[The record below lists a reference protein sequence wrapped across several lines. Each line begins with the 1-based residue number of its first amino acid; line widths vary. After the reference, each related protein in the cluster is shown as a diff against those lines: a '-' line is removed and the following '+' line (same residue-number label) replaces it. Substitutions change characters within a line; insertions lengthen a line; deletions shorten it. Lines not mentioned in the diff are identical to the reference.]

1 MPGRNFYNDL
11 GLRSPYIRS
20 MDSVIAFLMG
30 AAMIAT
36 LGLLAVGII
45 SFAVYGKFYRC
56 HSNHLM
62 RARCAAGHR
71 ADIPRVTHVRLFRLG
86 LSNGLT

>member
-1 MPGRNFYNDL
+1 
-11 GLRSPYIRS
+11 
-20 MDSVIAFLMG
+20 MG
-30 AAMIAT
+30 ATMFAT

-62 RARCAAGHR
+62 RARVVLQGIALIFFALLMY
-71 ADIPRVTHVRLFRLG
+71 AFFSQV
-86 LSNGLT
+86 

>member
-11 GLRSPYIRS
+11 GVRSSYIRS
-20 MDSVIAFLMG
+20 MESVIAFLMG
-30 AAMIAT
+30 AAVFAT
-36 LGLLAVGII
+36 LGLLVVDIT

-62 RARCAAGHR
+62 RARVVLQGIALIFFALLMYPFVGQ
-71 ADIPRVTHVRLFRLG
+71 
-86 LSNGLT
+86 S

>member
-11 GLRSPYIRS
+11 AVRSPYIRS
-20 MDSVIAFLMG
+20 MESVIGFLMG
-30 AAMIAT
+30 AAMFAT
-36 LGLLAVGII
+36 LGLLVVGIT

-56 HSNHLM
+56 DSNHLM

-71 ADIPRVTHVRLFRLG
+71 PDILRVTHVCFFRPG